1 MVRTVLRM
9 QFHDAHR
16 ATAVIMYHLILAIR
30 NNVPVQT
37 EMAQQVPIVLLTT
50 QRNVLHV
57 TTDFIY
63 PAILVSQN
71 NVLAQTEMA
80 QQAPH
85 AQPTMPQCVRP
96 AVPDTNSP
104 ITLAC

>member
-1 MVRTVLRM
+1 MVRAVPRM
-9 QFHDAHR
+9 QLHDAHR

-63 PAILVSQN
+63 PAILVSKN
-71 NVLAQTEMA
+71 NVLAQTVTA
-80 QQAPH
+80 QQERLVQLITPNNATH
-85 AQPTMPQCVRP
+85 A
-96 AVPDTNSP
+96 APDTNCL
-104 ITLAC
+104 IMLAC